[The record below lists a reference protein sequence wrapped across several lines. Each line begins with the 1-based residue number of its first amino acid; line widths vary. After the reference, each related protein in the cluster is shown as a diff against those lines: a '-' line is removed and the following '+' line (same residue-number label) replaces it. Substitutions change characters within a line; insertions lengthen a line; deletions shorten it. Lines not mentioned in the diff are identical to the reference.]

1 MLRLMRV
8 DLRYGEGSLPL
19 DIPSPR
25 VTVLEPRLIG
35 GLPDEPA
42 SFRQAVRH
50 PVAAPPLRE
59 IVRPNERLAV
69 AIPDITRPLPTD
81 RLLGWLLEELAHV
94 PDGQWTVVNG
104 TGSHRVNTDSE
115 LLAMVGPEV
124 ARRLRI
130 VNHSAHDPAGLE
142 CAGRTPDGRPVFL
155 NREWVRA
162 DRRIVL
168 GFIEPHFMA
177 GFSGGYKGVFPALA
191 DIDAIMHYHRA
202 DVIGDP
208 RSTWGRLEDNP
219 TQDQIRANGSL
230 VPVDFC
236 LNVTLNRR
244 REITGFFCG
253 DVLEAHREGCRAAR
267 QTAMVPCD
275 RSCPIVV
282 STNSGYPLDQ
292 NLYQAVKGMSAAAQI
307 VEPDGLILMAARC
320 NDGFPAHGNFRSLM
334 VGHSSPKAVLD
345 TITAPGFSMY
355 DQWEAQLLALI
366 LLKAR
371 VGLFSEIPADDVRAA
386 HLEAVADLGR
396 RLADEL
402 ARRGADTPVAVLPEG
417 PMTIPYL
424 VGTPVG

>member
-1 MLRLMRV
+1 MLPLMRV

-25 VTVLEPRLIG
+25 VTVLEPRLID
-35 GLPDEPA
+35 GLPDEAA
-42 SFRQAVRH
+42 SFRRAVRQ
-50 PVAAPPLRE
+50 PIAAQPLRE
-59 IVRPNERLAV
+59 IVRANERLAV
-69 AIPDITRPLPTD
+69 AIPDITRPLPSD

-104 TGSHRVNTDSE
+104 TGSHRVNTDAE
-115 LLAMVGPEV
+115 LLAMAGPEV
-124 ARRLRI
+124 LRRLRI
-130 VNHSAHDPAGLE
+130 VNHSAHEPAGLE
-142 CAGRTPDGRPVFL
+142 WAGRTPDGRPVFL

-208 RSTWGRLEDNP
+208 RSTWGRLEGNP

-236 LNVTLNRR
+236 INVTLNRR

-253 DVLEAHREGCRAAR
+253 DVLEAHRAGCLAAR

-275 RSCPIVV
+275 RPYPIVV

-307 VEPDGLILMAARC
+307 VEQDGLILMAARC
-320 NDGFPAHGNFRSLM
+320 NDGFPAHGNFRGLM
-334 VGHSSPKAVLD
+334 AGHPSPQAVLD
-345 TITAPGFSMY
+345 TIMAPGFSMY

-366 LLKAR
+366 LLRAR
-371 VGLFSEIPADDVRAA
+371 VGLFSEIPADEVRAA
-386 HLEAVADLGR
+386 HLEAVADLNR

-402 ARRGADTPVAVLPEG
+402 GRRAPDTPVAVLPEG

-424 VGTPVG
+424 AR